1 MSENYCVSL
10 KAGGVLFG
18 CVVEGATD
26 GEAISKAL
34 KATQSGPFTAIGT
47 MVATKEM
54 MAAKEQ
60 AEGPKPK
67 PDEAVRGEASE
78 KPAVTVN
85 KEGDTNER
93 VHVVPAPKSEET
105 PKEEASTAK
114 EGV

>member
-54 MAAKEQ
+54 MA
-60 AEGPKPK
+60 
-67 PDEAVRGEASE
+67 
-78 KPAVTVN
+78 
-85 KEGDTNER
+85 
-93 VHVVPAPKSEET
+93 
-105 PKEEASTAK
+105 
-114 EGV
+114 

>member
-54 MAAKEQ
+54 MAAKEK
-60 AEGPKPK
+60 AEGK
-67 PDEAVRGEASE
+67 
-78 KPAVTVN
+78 AVTGEN
-85 KEGDTNER
+85 EGNTK
-93 VHVVPAPKSEET
+93 KSEE
-105 PKEEASTAK
+105 PATAK
-114 EGV
+114 EGT